1 MKTVLITG
9 ASSGIGL
16 ELAKYYALEGW
27 RVIACGRSIERLSA
41 LTSHSTL
48 IVPLIF
54 DLTDKSQV
62 VAAFSKLPFVPDLW
76 IFNAGDCEYLDHGRI
91 DSEIIERV
99 MTVNVL
105 GLSYALDA
113 AQTHFVSGTHVAV
126 VGSIASELALPRAGA
141 YGASKAAVSYLIRS
155 LALDWQKQ
163 GIDTSMI
170 FPGFV
175 KTPLT
180 DKNDFAMP
188 MMISAKQAAQHIAS
202 GLANRQ
208 SAIYFPARFTWI
220 LRALSLLPYRC
231 QQWVISKSI
240 RSPS

>member
-1 MKTVLITG
+1 MSKVLITG
-9 ASSGIGL
+9 ASSGIGF
-16 ELAKYYALEGW
+16 ELAKHYASQGW
-27 RVIACGRSIERLSA
+27 QVIGCGRSLERLSA
-41 LTSHSTL
+41 LCSYSTL
-48 IVPLIF
+48 IQPLAF

-62 VAAFSKLPFVPDLW
+62 VRAFSQLPFMPDLW
-76 IFNAGDCEYLDHGRI
+76 IFNAGDCEYLDDGRA
-91 DSEIIERV
+91 DSDVIERV

-113 AQTHFVSGTHVAV
+113 AQPHFTSGTHVAV

-163 GIDTSMI
+163 GIETSII

-175 KTPLT
+175 ETPLT

-188 MMISAKQAAQHIAS
+188 MMISAQQAAQYIAR
-202 GLANRQ
+202 GLANHQ

-220 LRALSLLPYRC
+220 LRTLSLLPYRC
-231 QQWVISKSI
+231 QQWVVSKLI